1 MRTIGITGGIG
12 SGKTAVTDYLATK
25 DITIVDADLASRVIV
40 EPGRPALEAIFEHFG
55 QHLKLSDGSLDRA
68 GLRAI
73 VFKDTEAR
81 LWLEQLT
88 HPLIG
93 EEIQRQL
100 AAAEGPYRVLSSP
113 LLLEGTQ
120 VNMTDYVVV
129 VDVPEEL
136 QVARASARDNNDPEQ
151 IKRIMAAQMAREAR
165 KAKADYILDNSGS
178 LQDLHAAA
186 EQLHQHLR
194 ALN

>member
-25 DITIVDADLASRVIV
+25 GITIVDADLASRVIV

-100 AAAEGPYRVLSSP
+100 GLAKGPYRVLSSP

-129 VDVPEEL
+129 VDVPEAV
-136 QVARASARDNNDPEQ
+136 QIARASARDNNDPEQ
-151 IKRIMAAQMAREAR
+151 IKRIMAAQLAREAR
-165 KAKADYILDNSGS
+165 KAKADYVIDNSGS
-178 LQDLHAAA
+178 LEELHAAA
-186 EQLHQHLR
+186 EQLHQHL
-194 ALN
+194 LKL

>member
-25 DITIVDADLASRVIV
+25 GITIVDADLASRVIV
-40 EPGRPALEAIFEHFG
+40 EPGRPALETIFEHFG

-68 GLRAI
+68 GLRTI
-73 VFKDTEAR
+73 VFNDTEAR

-93 EEIQRQL
+93 EEIQQQL

-129 VDVPEEL
+129 VDVPEEV
-136 QVARASARDNNDPEQ
+136 QIARASARDNNDPAQ
-151 IKRIMAAQMAREAR
+151 IKRIMAAQLTREER
-165 KAKADYILDNSGS
+165 KAKSDYVVDNSGS
-178 LQDLHAAA
+178 LDDLHIAA
-186 EQLHQHLR
+186 EQLHQHL
-194 ALN
+194 LGLD